1 MFKMRDKIIKPVI
14 LTGLLALCSNAM
26 AVQLI
31 IVPDNYNR
39 NDAILLNHRLYQQQ
53 LEQQKL
59 DAVQETY
66 NITYEGNAIADNNT
80 RKIMNRALQRLD
92 KQFIERP
99 GRAPSN
105 IDMNNVFYEVGDAMN
120 KRYYQT
126 ITVNPTMEYVIS
138 FTDGSKLTAKRK

>member
-1 MFKMRDKIIKPVI
+1 MFKIKQKVI
-14 LTGLLALCSNAM
+14 KTTLLAGVLTLCSNAM

-66 NITYEGNAIADNNT
+66 DITYEGNAIVDNNT
-80 RKIMNRALQRLD
+80 RKIMNRALQNLD

-105 IDMNNVFYEVGDAMN
+105 IDMNNVFYEVGDALN
-120 KRYYQT
+120 KRFYQT
-126 ITVNPTMEYVIS
+126 VSVNPTKEYVIS
-138 FTDGSKLTAKRK
+138 FTDGSKLTARHK